1 MRYTLM
7 LFACLLACGCATKVY
22 IGPGTGVSAESQLV
36 LSRTLE
42 DALEQ
47 FNLRPFAK
55 KRVLLRI
62 FGSSQTVGIVPARTL
77 IWSLM
82 AERLAKS
89 GASLVNNNP
98 DLLLNLSVAIC
109 GVDVVR
115 RDFIPFYHHTN
126 FRATVEVRLAAFD
139 PLTMALVGDVQRAIA
154 SWCYREKYWFYI
166 IGPYR
171 SMWKEQ

>member
-1 MRYTLM
+1 MRYGFVFFL
-7 LFACLLACGCATKVY
+7 ALLSAGCATKVY

-42 DALEQ
+42 DTLDR
-47 FNLRPFAK
+47 LTLGSFAK

-62 FGSSQTVGIVPARTL
+62 FGSSQTVGIVPSHTL
-77 IWSLM
+77 IWSLV
-82 AERLAKS
+82 AERLARS
-89 GASLVNNNP
+89 GAVLVDKNP
-98 DLLLNLSVAIC
+98 DVLLNLSVAIC

-126 FRATVEVRLAAFD
+126 FRATVDVRLAAYD
-139 PLTMALVGDVQRAIA
+139 PLTMALVGKVQHART

-171 SMWKEQ
+171 SLWKEE

>member
-1 MRYTLM
+1 MRYGFVFFL
-7 LFACLLACGCATKVY
+7 ALLSAGCATKVY

-42 DALEQ
+42 DTLDR
-47 FNLRPFAK
+47 LSLGSFAK

-62 FGSSQTVGIVPARTL
+62 FGSSQTVGIAPSHTL
-77 IWSLM
+77 IWSLL
-82 AERLAKS
+82 AERLAKN
-89 GASLVNNNP
+89 GAALVNKNP
-98 DLLLNLSVAIC
+98 DVLLYLSVAIC

-115 RDFIPFYHHTN
+115 RDLIPFYHHTN
-126 FRATVEVRLAAFD
+126 FRATVDLRLAAYD
-139 PLTMALVGDVQRAIA
+139 PVTMVLVGKVQRTRA

-171 SMWKEQ
+171 SLWKEE

>member
-1 MRYTLM
+1 MRYISAFSL
-7 LFACLLACGCATKVY
+7 CLLSLGCATKVY
-22 IGPGTGVSAESQLV
+22 IGPGTGVSAESQIV
-36 LSRTLE
+36 LSQTLE
-42 DALEQ
+42 DALSRL
-47 FNLRPFAK
+47 NLRQFAK

-62 FGSSQTVGIVPARTL
+62 FGSSRTVGLVPSNTL

-82 AERLAKS
+82 AEQLAKN
-89 GASLVNNNP
+89 GVSLVIREP
-98 DLLLNLSVAIC
+98 DLILNLSVAIC

-126 FRATVEVRLAAFD
+126 FRATVDLRLAAYD
-139 PLTMALVGDVQRAIA
+139 PLTMALVGEPQHTRA